1 MTPGGLSD
9 AAPAI
14 LPKYSLEHMKTILS
28 FGMGVESS
36 ALLLSWLERPESR
49 DFDLERDLIVIT
61 AQTGGEHP
69 DTKWLCEQHLLPR
82 MRARRMRYVQ
92 VARAGHL
99 ESDGIVVLSDTRE
112 PFEVHIHGA
121 YTLAEE
127 LRSAGTVPQF
137 SGNRICS
144 TKFKGWVIET
154 WLSQELSGQSYRH
167 ALGYNVDERS
177 RIARSERA
185 FAERVT
191 APVRMAFGFNCDE
204 ESRIVRAA
212 TYDTALRKGFYPLF
226 EWKWSRD
233 RCLRYLEDLTGVT
246 WPKSCCSYCPFQALR
261 EDTVARMRRFP
272 GQVAEA
278 LLLEHQSLCLNPR
291 GALYRDRTLLSVVA
305 ENHLT
310 EALRYFRERL
320 EAAKYALYRVR
331 RIYKGPGKADRAVQ
345 KLKTG
350 SRAEMSVCF
359 ERMASGLEVRAE
371 HDIRYGYVRKREP
384 DRYPAVEEFFV
395 VAPATVESKT
405 RYGFDWFEAKWREA
419 LGETG
424 QERLFD

>member
-1 MTPGGLSD
+1 MTAAGFSGG
-9 AAPAI
+9 APAI
-14 LPKYSLEHMKTILS
+14 PPEFSQEHMKTILS

-69 DTKWLCEQHLLPR
+69 DTKWLCERHLLPR

-99 ESDGIVVLSDTRE
+99 EADGIVVLSDTRE
-112 PFEVHIHGA
+112 PFEVHIQGA

-154 WLSQELSGQSYRH
+154 WLSQELSGQPYRH

-212 TYDTALRKGFYPLF
+212 KYDTALRKGFYPLF

-233 RCLRYLEDLTGVT
+233 RCLQYLKDLTGVT

-291 GALYRDRTLLSVVA
+291 GALYRDRTLLSVVT
-305 ENHLT
+305 ENHHA

-320 EAAKYALYRVR
+320 EAAEYALYRVR

-345 KLKTG
+345 KLKKG
-350 SRAEMSVCF
+350 SHAEMAVCF
-359 ERMASGLEVRAE
+359 GRMSPGLEVRAE
-371 HDIRYGYVRKREP
+371 HGIRYGYVRRREP

-405 RYGFDWFEAKWREA
+405 RYGFEWFEAKWRET